1 MEETQVLLLILLV
14 TVPALSVLARALDV
28 PYPIVLVLAGVAL
41 GLLPGLPE
49 PRLHPDLVLVIFLP
63 PLLYVAAFYTDLRV
77 LRANARRFSML
88 WSGPVLA
95 TAAGLAVAAHQVL
108 DLPWAA
114 AFALGGILA

>member
-1 MEETQVLLLILLV
+1 MDETQLLLLILLV
-14 TVPALSVLARALDV
+14 TVPALSVIARTLGV

-77 LRANARRFSML
+77 LRANARPISML
-88 WSGPVLA
+88 SIAPVLGP
-95 TAAGLAVAAHQVL
+95 AAGFPLLAHPVL

-114 AFALGGILA
+114 AFALGGIL